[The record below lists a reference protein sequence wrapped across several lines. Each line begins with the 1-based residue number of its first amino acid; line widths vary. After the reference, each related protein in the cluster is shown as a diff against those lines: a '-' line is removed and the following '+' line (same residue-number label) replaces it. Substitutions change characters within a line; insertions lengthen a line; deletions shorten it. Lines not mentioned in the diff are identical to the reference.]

1 MAIGARKQPLYD
13 QLVDILTEKIDHEYR
28 AGDMIPSE
36 RELSERY
43 GLSRT
48 TVRLALQELERLG
61 LVVRQHGRGT
71 FVTDRSA
78 KATNLMQS
86 YSFTE
91 QMRAMGREPETTIL
105 EFCEMEADKNLA
117 EHMGLRIGDRIFKLK
132 RLALQELERLGLV
145 VRQHGRG
152 TFVTDRSAK
161 ATNLMQSYSFT
172 EQMRAMGREP
182 ETTILEF
189 CEMEADKNLAEHM
202 GLRIGDRIF
211 KLKRLRSADNMPM
224 MVERS
229 YLPVRQFLSLK
240 RPLLERKP
248 LYDVI
253 EQDFQQKIR
262 VAEEEFYASIAR
274 PTDAHL
280 LGIVEGSPVLD
291 LVRTTYNE
299 SNEVVEYTLS
309 VARADQFKYKV
320 YHQRSN

>member
-91 QMRAMGREPETTIL
+91 QMRAMGR
-105 EFCEMEADKNLA
+105 D
-117 EHMGLRIGDRIFKLK
+117 
-132 RLALQELERLGLV
+132 
-145 VRQHGRG
+145 
-152 TFVTDRSAK
+152 
-161 ATNLMQSYSFT
+161 
-172 EQMRAMGREP
+172 P

-262 VAEEEFYASIAR
+262 VAEEEFYASRLDTIDLLDGGEIIVSQAIGRLHVNVIDILLVEVGVNRIAQVLATR
-274 PTDAHL
+274 LKAAHHAHAKR
-280 LGIVEGSPVLD
+280 GD
-291 LVRTTYNE
+291 
-299 SNEVVEYTLS
+299 
-309 VARADQFKYKV
+309 D
-320 YHQRSN
+320 HD